1 MRAQQLRR
9 KLMRHSIGVVIA
21 AALFLGVA
29 APAETQD
36 LGGTLKKVRETG
48 VIAIGHR
55 DSSMPLSYLDDKLEP
70 VVFSIELGKH
80 VVERVKPNLALPNLT
95 DQLNPV
101 TSPSRLLL
109 VTNGPVDINS

>member
-1 MRAQQLRR
+1 MMAQSARSSSASVTRSTPRRNKLDEPCMRAQQLRR

-48 VIAIGHR
+48 VITIGHR
-55 DSSMPLSYLDDKLEP
+55 DSSIPKSCVSAGAATPRNK
-70 VVFSIELGKH
+70 
-80 VVERVKPNLALPNLT
+80 A
-95 DQLNPV
+95 
-101 TSPSRLLL
+101 
-109 VTNGPVDINS
+109 